1 MCRHCWSALGND
13 GMSSWSIDFSPMVPG
28 PYFWAGVVLATL
40 LVIVLLLRRNRGA
53 LLRALSL
60 AALLLALANPT
71 LRQEE
76 RESLANIAIVV
87 VDESTSQTIAGR
99 PEQTAAIRSEVE
111 SKLAGVANLQVK
123 WVMSSK
129 PTGEGTAGTN
139 LFTDLNSALANTPP
153 DRLAG
158 VIMITDGQVHDIPK
172 SAQMLGF
179 DAPVHALLTGAP
191 DEFDRRIE
199 VLKAPRYGIVGST
212 RDIEA
217 RVVETGRQGRGGDRV
232 MLKIRREGQPDETRA
247 TSIGRPVQ
255 IQMPFPHAGQNIVE
269 IELETAPGELTAANN
284 RVVVAAE
291 GVRENLRVLLVSGEP
306 HAGERVWRNLL
317 KSDAAV
323 DLVHFTILRPPQK
336 QDGTPINQL
345 SLIAFPTRE
354 LFSEK
359 IKDFDLIIFDR
370 YQHRDILQL
379 LYYENIAR
387 YVEQGGALLVAA
399 GDDFAGQMSLSR
411 TPLASVLPASP
422 TGRLLEQPFKAKL
435 SGDGLKHPVTR
446 GLPGSN
452 ASDAGKDPAWGRW
465 FRQVD
470 VIPGKGRTVM
480 NGVDN
485 HPLLV
490 LDRKGRG
497 RVALLLS
504 DHAWLWARGY
514 DGGGPHTDLLRRL
527 AHWLMKEPDLEEER
541 LLASSKGLKLT
552 IERRSMEESVPEV
565 QVSAPGGETSSVTL
579 EPAGPG
585 LWRSSIDVKTP
596 GLYKLQTASPTG
608 QLTAVAHTGTEDARE
623 MSEVTA
629 TEEKLKPLIEATGG
643 GVFWSKGSGLLA
655 SMSPSAIEVPRVSML
670 ANARVLAGSGWLGL
684 KDREAYVT
692 RGVKLIPMFTGAL
705 ALAALL
711 AFLALAWWREGR

>member
-1 MCRHCWSALGND
+1 MS
-13 GMSSWSIDFSPMVPG
+13 SSWSIDFAPMVPS
-28 PYFWAGVVLATL
+28 PLFFAGVALA
-40 LVIVLLLRRNRGA
+40 VLLLVPLLMRRSRGA
-53 LLRALSL
+53 VLRALSL
-60 AALLLALANPT
+60 AALLIALANPT

-76 RESLANIAIVV
+76 REGLANIAIVV
-87 VDESTSQTIAGR
+87 VDESLSQMIAGR
-99 PEQTAAIRSEVE
+99 PEQTAAIRRDLEERLGGIANLEVRWVE
-111 SKLAGVANLQVK
+111 S
-123 WVMSSK
+123 SR
-129 PTGEGTAGTN
+129 PRGEAAAGTN
-139 LFTDLNSALANTPP
+139 LFADLNSALANTPP

-158 VIMITDGQVHDIPK
+158 VIMITDGQVHDVPK
-172 SAQMLGF
+172 TAQALGF
-179 DAPVHALLTGAP
+179 DAPVHALLTGTP

-212 RDIEA
+212 SEVEL
-217 RVVETGRQGRGGDRV
+217 RVLETGRRGRAGERV
-232 MLKIRREGQPDETRA
+232 SLKIRREGRPDETRTA
-247 TSIGRPVQ
+247 QIGRTVS

-336 QDGTPINQL
+336 QDGTPIHQL

-411 TPLASVLPASP
+411 TPLSVVLPATP
-422 TGRLLEQPFKAKL
+422 TGRMLEQPFKAKL
-435 SGDGLKHPVTR
+435 SSDGVKHPVTR
-446 GLPGSN
+446 DLPG
-452 ASDAGKDPAWGRW
+452 AGVGTNTNEPTWGRW

-470 VIPGKGRTVM
+470 VIASRGYTLMSGAEDR
-480 NGVDN
+480 
-485 HPLLV
+485 PLLV

-497 RVALLLS
+497 RIALLLS

-527 AHWLMKEPDLEEER
+527 AHWLMQEPDLEEER
-541 LLASSKGLKLT
+541 LTASAKGLKLT
-552 IERRSMEESVPEV
+552 IERRSMKEDVPSVE
-565 QVSAPGGETSSVTL
+565 VSAPGGETSEARL
-579 EPAGPG
+579 EKASPG
-585 LWRSSIDVKTP
+585 LWRSTIDVKVP
-596 GLYKLQTASPTG
+596 GLYKLQTASDTG
-608 QLTAVAHTGTEDARE
+608 PLHAVAQAGIEDARE

-629 TEEKLKPLIEATGG
+629 TEDKLKPLVEATGG
-643 GVFWSKGSGLLA
+643 GLFWTRSGGLLA
-655 SMSPSAIEVPRVSML
+655 PANPASVELPRISIL
-670 ANARVLAGSGWLGL
+670 ANARVLAGSGWMGL

-692 RGVKLIPMFTGAL
+692 RGVRLMPMFTGVL

-711 AFLALAWWREGR
+711 ALLALTWWREGR